1 MLPRFKFK
9 FSDFGFTLV
18 ELLIVTGVLTFLLAM
33 VLIAINPGAQ
43 LAAARNTQR
52 HSDVNVILNAV
63 GQYLVKY
70 GSLPAGITTSAQIV
84 RSSGGLDIC
93 SLLVTEFVAAL
104 PADPSS
110 GSYTDC
116 TNYNTGY
123 TIAKSATNNRVTVS
137 APSAESATVTVSR

>member
-1 MLPRFKFK
+1 MIKKSLN
-9 FSDFGFTLV
+9 SGFTLI
-18 ELLIVTGVLTFLLAM
+18 ELLVVTGVLTFLLAM
-33 VLIAINPGAQ
+33 VLVAINPGTQ

-52 HSDVNVILNAV
+52 QSDVGVLLNAID
-63 GQYLVKY
+63 QYMVKN
-70 GSLPAGITTSAQIV
+70 GSLPAGITTSSQTI

-104 PADPSS
+104 PIDPSS

-123 TIAKSATNNRVTVS
+123 TVAKSSSNNRVTVS
-137 APSAESATVTVSR
+137 APSAENATISVSR